1 MNVILDMVVSV
12 NGMIAREDG
21 SEDWLPHEGWD
32 DMLTEIANYDNIVM
46 GRETYDI
53 VMRDYLDGNFDDVI
67 AKCKIIVTR
76 DPRFSAPEPYI
87 VVTSPADAIRIV
99 QGAGLETVLLIGGG
113 ELNGSFLRDNLV
125 DEVHLTVVP
134 YILTNGR
141 PVFGREAYESRL
153 ELLSSEHL
161 SLGRVLNK
169 YKVFK
174 P

>member
-1 MNVILDMVVSV
+1 MNVILDMVISV

-21 SEDWLPHEGWD
+21 SEDWLPHEGWV
-32 DMLTEIANYDNIVM
+32 DMLVEVAKYDNIVI
-46 GRETYDI
+46 GRETYEI
-53 VMRDYLDGNFDDVI
+53 VMRDYLEGNFGDVT

-76 DPRFSAPEPYI
+76 DPQFSAPEPYI
-87 VVTSPADAIRIV
+87 VVTSPADAVRIV
-99 QGAGLETVLLIGGG
+99 KEAGLETVLLIGGG

-141 PVFGREAYESRL
+141 PVFGNKAFESRL
-153 ELLSSEHL
+153 ELLSSECL
-161 SLGRVLNK
+161 SLGRVLNN
-169 YKVFK
+169 YKVLK